1 MTRSTDIARGLATL
15 VGPGDAVATATLP
28 GPDAVAVTTALSLL
42 GAIELALPD
51 EISPQLARRLA
62 HATGCVLTVA
72 APARIARE
80 PVLAELGRHPRVP
93 TVAVGDA
100 PGAVPLEA
108 LVAEPAALPRHTPE
122 LGTPALVMPTSGTTG
137 RAKGALLP
145 NGAGLA
151 QAARVREAMAYGPR
165 DALLNFFS
173 WQHINARHAAFLPA
187 VLAGARLVIEP
198 RFSAS
203 RLWETAAAESVT
215 AFNFMGAVC
224 AILLHRPE
232 SAADRA
238 HTVTRAYGGPAP
250 AWMVHDMARRFGVQL
265 RQAYACTELGDVAT
279 SGRQIRPGAA
289 GRPVRDYDI
298 RVIDAAGR
306 RLPNGAVGE
315 ITVRPRAEHLTFT
328 GYVGDPEATATAWRD
343 DWFHTGDRGRI
354 EDGWLWFEG
363 RSADVIRRRGINISA
378 AEVENAVASLPAVA
392 EVAAVGVSSELTEE
406 RGHGRGDPRAPGTE
420 LDPMAVYRGCQAVLP
435 RHSVPRYISVESA
448 LPRNGSMKVLRHKL
462 RARGL
467 PASAWD
473 AENPSSEGIR

>member
-15 VGPGDAVATATLP
+15 VGPGDAVATASLP
-28 GPDAVAVTTALSLL
+28 GPDAVSVTTALSLL
-42 GAIELALPD
+42 GAVELALPD
-51 EISPQLARRLA
+51 EISPQLARQLA
-62 HATGCVLTVA
+62 HAVGCVLTLA

-93 TVAVGDA
+93 VVAVGDT
-100 PGAVPLEA
+100 PGTVPLEA
-108 LVAEPAALPRHTPE
+108 LIAEPTALPRHKPG

-137 RAKGALLP
+137 RPKGALLP

-151 QAARVREAMAYGPR
+151 QASRVREAMAYGP
-165 DALLNFFS
+165 DDVLFNFFS

-224 AILLHRPE
+224 AILLRRPE
-232 SAADRA
+232 GPGDRA
-238 HTVTRAYGGPAP
+238 HMVTRAYGGPAP
-250 AWMVHDMARRFGVQL
+250 AWMVRDMASRFGVQL

-279 SGRQIRPGAA
+279 SGSRIRPGAA
-289 GRPVRDYDI
+289 GRLVRDYDV
-298 RVIDAAGR
+298 RVNDEAGCR
-306 RLPNGAVGE
+306 VPDGE
-315 ITVRPRAEHLTFT
+315 AGELVVRPRAAHLTFT
-328 GYVGDPEATATAWRD
+328 GYVGDPGATAAAWRD
-343 DWFHTGDRGRI
+343 GWFHTGDRGRI

-392 EVAAVGVSSELTEE
+392 EVAAVGVPSELTEDE
-406 RGHGRGDPRAPGTE
+406 VMVVVIPAPGTE
-420 LDPMAVYRGCQAVLP
+420 LDPAAVHRGCQTVLP
-435 RHSVPRYISVESA
+435 RHSVPRYVSVESV
-448 LPRNGSMKVLRHKL
+448 LPRNSSMKLLRHKL

-467 PASAWD
+467 PASVWD
-473 AENPSSEGIR
+473 AENPSCKEVQ